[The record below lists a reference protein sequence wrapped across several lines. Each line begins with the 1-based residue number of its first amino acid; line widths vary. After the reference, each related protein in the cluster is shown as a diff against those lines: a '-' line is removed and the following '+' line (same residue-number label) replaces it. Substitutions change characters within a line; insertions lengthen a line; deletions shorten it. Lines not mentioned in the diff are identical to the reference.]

1 MLGGLFRP
9 PGTCIMAAG
18 EHQKRAMKSTLLK
31 FVVALAAL
39 CGLAALLLCV
49 WVLWLHHAS
58 QADGT
63 PPVSDAFTGFD
74 PLSALSLFLL
84 VLGSLLARIRVLRIP
99 GRLLAV
105 LGGAAGG
112 LRIADLLLATTHSEL
127 ITTGLTLG
135 PGSGM
140 AVPTALA
147 ALCFGLAS
155 LFWLLRRY
163 GLGQAACAAAL
174 LPSLGSGVG
183 HLLGTEVMFGQVPT
197 MVLLVTALC
206 GTAMVGGTAHRG
218 SIRIFLS
225 KTISGRFA
233 RKQILIATLAP
244 IGLAVFFARLLP
256 AGSVPLA
263 LAETV
268 ATIIVIA
275 WVTIG
280 ATALVGRRLDLKR
293 HRAEAEL
300 RTLARHDPL
309 TGLLNRRTMNNELA
323 RHFADAR
330 RDKQPI
336 TLMMCDL
343 DHFKSLNDEHGHV
356 VGDEVLRR
364 TAERISSAVRDSDLV
379 FRYGGEEMAVLLDC
393 GPADAVRVAE
403 KIRDTVKAPGR
414 RNADNE
420 LPSVTISIGV
430 ATSER
435 GETDLGRILGVAD
448 ECLYAA
454 KDAGRDCVR
463 SMNLP

>member
-1 MLGGLFRP
+1 
-9 PGTCIMAAG
+9 
-18 EHQKRAMKSTLLK
+18 MKSTLLK
-31 FVVALAAL
+31 FVVGLAAL
-39 CGLAALLLCV
+39 CGLAALLLCGLM
-49 WVLWLHHAS
+49 LWLSHAGE
-58 QADGT
+58 ATDG
-63 PPVSDAFTGFD
+63 ALAGFD
-74 PLSALSLFLL
+74 PLSALVLFLL

-105 LGGAAGG
+105 LGGAGGG
-112 LRIADLLLATTHSEL
+112 LHIADLLLATTYSDQVTAL
-127 ITTGLTLG
+127 LTLG
-135 PGSGM
+135 PTGSGM
-140 AVPTALA
+140 AVATAEA

-155 LFWLLRRY
+155 LLWLFRRY
-163 GLGQAACAAAL
+163 GLGQAAGAVAL

-183 HLLGTEVMFGQVPT
+183 HLLGTEVLFGQVPPL
-197 MVLLVTALC
+197 VLLTTALC
-206 GTAMVGGTAHRG
+206 GGAMLGGTAHRG

-256 AGSVPLA
+256 AGTTPQA

-268 ATIIVIA
+268 ASIIVIG
-275 WVTIG
+275 WITIG

-309 TGLLNRRTMNNELA
+309 TGLLNRRTMNSELA

-330 RDKQPI
+330 RDQQPI

-343 DHFKSLNDEHGHV
+343 DHFKTLNDEHGHV

-403 KIRDTVKAPGR
+403 KIRESVKAEGR
-414 RNADNE
+414 RTADND
-420 LPSVTISIGV
+420 LPTVTISIGV

-463 SMNLP
+463 HMNLP